1 MFNLGEAILALL
13 EIVFGFWNNQ
23 VSLVFELLGQSP
35 TGFKGGGPWGI
46 IEGIEPLFVGI
57 GSALVVLFFVIG
69 FCAESVDI
77 REEIR
82 FEAILR
88 MFIRVAIE
96 MCIRD
101 SPRDYPEIRQELER
115 MNQEINR
122 IGVNINQITHNNNSA
137 LYSREDKH
145 RLYVF
150 LKQIK
155 TLVSQ
160 VQERL

>member
-69 FCAESVDI
+69 FCVSSDT
-77 REEIR
+77 
-82 FEAILR
+82 LW
-88 MFIRVAIE
+88 
-96 MCIRD
+96 
-101 SPRDYPEIRQELER
+101 SPLTTLYNRQLFHKKST
-115 MNQEINR
+115 I
-122 IGVNINQITHNNNSA
+122 I
-137 LYSREDKH
+137 
-145 RLYVF
+145 
-150 LKQIK
+150 
-155 TLVSQ
+155 SQ
-160 VQERL
+160 

>member
-88 MFIRVAIE
+88 ML
-96 MCIRD
+96 
-101 SPRDYPEIRQELER
+101 SGLPLHSGWYL
-115 MNQEINR
+115 
-122 IGVNINQITHNNNSA
+122 IT
-137 LYSREDKH
+137 LP
-145 RLYVF
+145 L
-150 LKQIK
+150 
-155 TLVSQ
+155 
-160 VQERL
+160 

>member
-1 MFNLGEAILALL
+1 MGLSDS
-13 EIVFGFWNNQ
+13 Q
-23 VSLVFELLGQSP
+23 Y
-35 TGFKGGGPWGI
+35 
-46 IEGIEPLFVGI
+46 
-57 GSALVVLFFVIG
+57 
-69 FCAESVDI
+69 
-77 REEIR
+77 
-82 FEAILR
+82 LR
-88 MFIRVAIE
+88 MLITNRPRGLPRKIRK
-96 MCIRD
+96 
-101 SPRDYPEIRQELER
+101 ELER

>member
-82 FEAILR
+82 FEVLWSSIFVTLMANKIGGLQFGIYR
-88 MFIRVAIE
+88 NCQISSRVFHTA
-96 MCIRD
+96 
-101 SPRDYPEIRQELER
+101 
-115 MNQEINR
+115 
-122 IGVNINQITHNNNSA
+122 VAA
-137 LYSREDKH
+137 LPLTKATRSDFE
-145 RLYVF
+145 
-150 LKQIK
+150 
-155 TLVSQ
+155 
-160 VQERL
+160 

>member
-1 MFNLGEAILALL
+1 MKKR
-13 EIVFGFWNNQ
+13 NNEMQ
-23 VSLVFELLGQSP
+23 KRNPAVLM
-35 TGFKGGGPWGI
+35 
-46 IEGIEPLFVGI
+46 
-57 GSALVVLFFVIG
+57 GSWKSYKNRQKKMGL
-69 FCAESVDI
+69 SDSQY
-77 REEIR
+77 
-82 FEAILR
+82 LR
-88 MFIRVAIE
+88 MLITNR
-96 MCIRD
+96 
-101 SPRDYPEIRQELER
+101 PRDYPEIRQELER

>member
-1 MFNLGEAILALL
+1 MKKE
-13 EIVFGFWNNQ
+13 
-23 VSLVFELLGQSP
+23 
-35 TGFKGGGPWGI
+35 TMK
-46 IEGIEPLFVGI
+46 
-57 GSALVVLFFVIG
+57 
-69 FCAESVDI
+69 C
-77 REEIR
+77 RKEIR
-82 FEAILR
+82 LYSWELEELQKQAEKMGL
-88 MFIRVAIE
+88 
-96 MCIRD
+96 
-101 SPRDYPEIRQELER
+101 SDYPEIRQELER

>member
-1 MFNLGEAILALL
+1 MKKETMKCRKESQAVLMGAGR
-13 EIVFGFWNNQ
+13 VTKTGRKDG
-23 VSLVFELLGQSP
+23 VSDSQY
-35 TGFKGGGPWGI
+35 
-46 IEGIEPLFVGI
+46 
-57 GSALVVLFFVIG
+57 
-69 FCAESVDI
+69 
-77 REEIR
+77 
-82 FEAILR
+82 LR
-88 MFIRVAIE
+88 MQITNR
-96 MCIRD
+96 
-101 SPRDYPEIRQELER
+101 PRDYPEIRKELER

>member
-1 MFNLGEAILALL
+1 MKKE
-13 EIVFGFWNNQ
+13 
-23 VSLVFELLGQSP
+23 
-35 TGFKGGGPWGI
+35 TMK
-46 IEGIEPLFVGI
+46 
-57 GSALVVLFFVIG
+57 
-69 FCAESVDI
+69 C
-77 REEIR
+77 RKEIR
-82 FEAILR
+82 LYSWELEELQKQAEKMGLSDSQYLR
-88 MFIRVAIE
+88 MLITNR
-96 MCIRD
+96 
-101 SPRDYPEIRQELER
+101 PRDYPEIRQELER

-122 IGVNINQITHNNNSA
+122 ITHNNNSA

>member
-1 MFNLGEAILALL
+1 MSNRKRNIQIL
-13 EIVFGFWNNQ
+13 
-23 VSLVFELLGQSP
+23 
-35 TGFKGGGPWGI
+35 
-46 IEGIEPLFVGI
+46 
-57 GSALVVLFFVIG
+57 
-69 FCAESVDI
+69 FCVTP
-77 REEIR
+77 EEKK
-82 FEAILR
+82 L
-88 MFIRVAIE
+88 
-96 MCIRD
+96 
-101 SPRDYPEIRQELER
+101 IRQKMILSKTR
-115 MNQEINR
+115 NMGAYLRKMAIDGYIINTDTTPIKQMYEEMHK

>member
-1 MFNLGEAILALL
+1 MQKRNPAVLMG
-13 EIVFGFWNNQ
+13 VGR
-23 VSLVFELLGQSP
+23 VTK
-35 TGFKGGGPWGI
+35 TGRKDGAF
-46 IEGIEPLFVGI
+46 
-57 GSALVVLFFVIG
+57 
-69 FCAESVDI
+69 
-77 REEIR
+77 R
-82 FEAILR
+82 FPVPSYA
-88 MFIRVAIE
+88 
-96 MCIRD
+96 D
-101 SPRDYPEIRQELER
+101 YQPSRDYPEIRQELER